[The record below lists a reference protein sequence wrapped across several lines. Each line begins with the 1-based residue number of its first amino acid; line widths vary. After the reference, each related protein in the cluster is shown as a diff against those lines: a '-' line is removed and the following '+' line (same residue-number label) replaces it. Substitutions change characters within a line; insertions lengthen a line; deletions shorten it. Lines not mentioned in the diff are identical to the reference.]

1 MFRLPTPV
9 VRGAGALSRPLAV
22 KEVPDVGSGC
32 ERSPAMPL
40 TNSESLPGDE
50 AVCLAA
56 FQRIEQRAR
65 VRRVRRASQRDIDE
79 DVSVD

>member
-1 MFRLPTPV
+1 
-9 VRGAGALSRPLAV
+9 
-22 KEVPDVGSGC
+22 
-32 ERSPAMPL
+32 MPL
-40 TNSESLPGDE
+40 TKSESLPGDE

-56 FQRIEQRAR
+56 FQRIEQR